1 MGKISTSLARIL
13 QEILI
18 LKPVCTN
25 TPPSWSLFAILTF
38 PRGQQQILHEEV
50 LERWS
55 GSDPKSEEGMYS
67 VVRLFLQTQLQVG
80 LSASVTK
87 VFCVEGYPHLL
98 GGRSCGL
105 VRFTFFFPSPLLV
118 YVFSR
123 SHLPGLVGA
132 LLAICVA
139 LSRMEAGMAQPG
151 WSAPSDVYRGRRVH
165 IVSKKV
171 LEFPRSSSITVGSSS
186 NLSFGGGFLLL
197 NPLGECFLIAFL
209 SSLS

>member
-118 YVFSR
+118 YVFFAISFAR
-123 SHLPGLVGA
+123 TCWSLACNLCGPLSHGSWDGA
-132 LLAICVA
+132 A
-139 LSRMEAGMAQPG
+139 RMVRPLGC
-151 WSAPSDVYRGRRVH
+151 
-165 IVSKKV
+165 
-171 LEFPRSSSITVGSSS
+171 LPRSACAHRLEESVGVS
-186 NLSFGGGFLLL
+186 
-197 NPLGECFLIAFL
+197 PE
-209 SSLS
+209 